1 MSRNSFEMKPG
12 RFAIYI
18 DLDIIEKFSCNTLTR
33 NDCKSFKSGLG
44 RETFIT
50 KTVDLS
56 PSIVVL
62 PLTHVFRTAHFT
74 EDRALSTRRGTQ
86 SS

>member
-1 MSRNSFEMKPG
+1 MDINIFEMKPG
-12 RFAIYI
+12 HCAIYI
-18 DLDIIEKFSCNTLTR
+18 YIDFDKIEKFSCNPFNR
-33 NDCKSFKSGLG
+33 NNCKSFKNGLG

-62 PLTHVFRTAHFT
+62 SLTHVFRTVRFT
-74 EDRALSTRRGTQ
+74 EDRLKY
-86 SS
+86 